1 LRIEVWDTG
10 VGIPAEK
17 LDEIFEEFRQ
27 LPNARA
33 KQDRGIGLGLAIVR
47 RIAKTL
53 DVPVGVRSSPGS
65 GSMFHVTAPYG
76 DAPAALPR
84 AVPRSASEQRLS
96 QALVLVIDNEPS
108 ILAGMTALLGG
119 WNCRV
124 CVAASG
130 DAALALLPT
139 LPSIPDLVIADF
151 HLDDGVVGITEIG
164 RIAQACGRALPCIII
179 TANRSSEVKIIAKE
193 HGCRLLN
200 KPIKP
205 AQLRSLMTQMLS

>member
-1 LRIEVWDTG
+1 MYLRPRVSNSQEPRAWSMMTG
-10 VGIPAEK
+10 
-17 LDEIFEEFRQ
+17 
-27 LPNARA
+27 
-33 KQDRGIGLGLAIVR
+33 
-47 RIAKTL
+47 
-53 DVPVGVRSSPGS
+53 SSPGS

-108 ILAGMTALLGG
+108 ILAGMTAMLGG

-139 LPSIPDLVIADF
+139 LP
-151 HLDDGVVGITEIG
+151 
-164 RIAQACGRALPCIII
+164 
-179 TANRSSEVKIIAKE
+179 
-193 HGCRLLN
+193 
-200 KPIKP
+200 
-205 AQLRSLMTQMLS
+205 